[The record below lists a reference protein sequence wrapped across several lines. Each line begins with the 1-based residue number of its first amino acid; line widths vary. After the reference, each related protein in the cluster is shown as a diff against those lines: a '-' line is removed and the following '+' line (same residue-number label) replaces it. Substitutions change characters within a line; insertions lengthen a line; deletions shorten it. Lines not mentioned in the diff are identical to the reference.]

1 MRVQNLRVTSSNPRV
16 MSSNPRV
23 TSSNPRVTSSNS
35 RVTSSNPSSRIIKL
49 NSLKSSSFPKTILL
63 GNLREKLVPS
73 FSGDNLFFYIST
85 TPWLRLQQEAEWVN
99 INFERRDLNSPQK
112 SHLPPYDL
120 EKFAFFFA
128 FNLRKQNATD
138 FSFTP
143 LTQNFAL
150 RT

>member
-1 MRVQNLRVTSSNPRV
+1 MKTTSVRSNPRVMSSNLRVTSSNPRV
-16 MSSNPRV
+16 TSSNLRV

-99 INFERRDLNSPQK
+99 INFERRDLNFWQK
-112 SHLPPYDL
+112 LHPLPDDFG
-120 EKFAFFFA
+120 EICFFLCF
-128 FNLRKQNATD
+128 
-138 FSFTP
+138 
-143 LTQNFAL
+143 
-150 RT
+150 